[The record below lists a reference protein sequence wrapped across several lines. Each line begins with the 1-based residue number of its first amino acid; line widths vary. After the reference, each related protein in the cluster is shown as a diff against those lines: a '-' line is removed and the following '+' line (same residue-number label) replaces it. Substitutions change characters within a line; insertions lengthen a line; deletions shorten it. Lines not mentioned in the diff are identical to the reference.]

1 MPHIFFDE
9 QFKMVSGGASP
20 VNPTGF
26 TKDHFSDLQN
36 LAATKNGYLYVYVSN
51 ESPVNVFFDNL
62 QLLHMRSAVLE
73 ETHYYPFGLTMA
85 GISYKSAG
93 ELKNRFK
100 YNGIAYNDDL
110 GINIYEALYRNLDPQ
125 IGRFHQVDL
134 VTTYYETPF
143 ASMQNN
149 PITKRDWLGNYFTWA
164 NGGEEAYKKL
174 RAENGRRL
182 KGYITELSALD
193 LHDENNLNQISQ
205 LTKLID
211 RHTELNAQWNEM
223 EESDVEFNV
232 SLENSGPGTGEG
244 TAGYNIEKRRIDI
257 KLYGRNGNSFNVLA
271 HELRHG
277 YGYLAGEFVGGK
289 SEQLYDLT
297 DEVVAND
304 VGYLFLDRTNAN
316 RVVDGFFTVEKFAE
330 NSTTVNGS
338 TYSLIKDRKVSLALN
353 TPAAILLQYTKDSYI
368 KSFINRNSANA
379 NLTIQDALNAANE
392 LDRKAGRT
400 PTYIFGND
408 LKNR

>member
-1 MPHIFFDE
+1 
-9 QFKMVSGGASP
+9 MVSGGASP

-211 RHTELNAQWNEM
+211 RQ
-223 EESDVEFNV
+223 
-232 SLENSGPGTGEG
+232 
-244 TAGYNIEKRRIDI
+244 K
-257 KLYGRNGNSFNVLA
+257 
-271 HELRHG
+271 
-277 YGYLAGEFVGGK
+277 
-289 SEQLYDLT
+289 
-297 DEVVAND
+297 
-304 VGYLFLDRTNAN
+304 
-316 RVVDGFFTVEKFAE
+316 
-330 NSTTVNGS
+330 
-338 TYSLIKDRKVSLALN
+338 
-353 TPAAILLQYTKDSYI
+353 
-368 KSFINRNSANA
+368 
-379 NLTIQDALNAANE
+379 
-392 LDRKAGRT
+392 
-400 PTYIFGND
+400 
-408 LKNR
+408 